1 MKDIGNNKGGFS
13 LIELLI
19 VLAISGIVLSGIY
32 SVYSTNQKVFTSQQQ
47 VVEMEQNLRAAT
59 FMLVNDLRM
68 AGYDPTGDAG
78 AGIVTLG
85 TNTITFTMD
94 LDDDDAFVSTG
105 ESISYALDS
114 LDGTQKLFRNPSTTP
129 VADEVIADNIDALD
143 FVYLEGA
150 GAVTTTPADVRS
162 IQISIV
168 ARTTHRTADGFV
180 NSTPYQNL
188 QNTTI
193 YTAPGDAFRRRL
205 LTSWIK
211 CRNLGL

>member
-1 MKDIGNNKGGFS
+1 MKDIVNNKGGFS
-13 LIELLI
+13 LIELLV
-19 VLAISGIVLSGIY
+19 VLAISAILLSGIY
-32 SVYSTNQKVFTSQQQ
+32 SVFNINQKVFTSQQQ

-78 AGIVTLG
+78 AGIVTPG
-85 TNTITFTMD
+85 TNAITITMD
-94 LDDDDAFVSTG
+94 LDDDDAFTTAG
-105 ESISYALDS
+105 ENITYS
-114 LDGTQKLFRNPSTTP
+114 LDGTQKLLRTTTT
-129 VADEVIADNIDALD
+129 ADVIAENIDALD
-143 FVYLEGA
+143 FVYLDGVGNVMDMTVA
-150 GAVTTTPADVRS
+150 SASDVRS

-180 NSTPYQNL
+180 NNNPYKNL
-188 QNTTI
+188 QGTTI
-193 YTAPGDAFRRRL
+193 YPVQGDTVRRRV